1 MRKVVLVGFFCTSY
15 LFKYKSSSYLL
26 LDICRK
32 SQVNSETDPLT
43 LIWCLD
49 INDNCNFKVQR
60 EKKNGSKILS
70 LSSFLK
76 ELLLKTTKPY
86 DFEDND

>member
-1 MRKVVLVGFFCTSY
+1 MRKVVGFFALRIY
-15 LFKYKSSSYLL
+15 SSTKVQV
-26 LDICRK
+26 ICYQIFVERAK
-32 SQVNSETDPLT
+32 VNSETAPLT

-49 INDNCNFKVQR
+49 INDNCNFKVQC